1 MFSFLQNL
9 TDDEK
14 EYYKEKAKWEWDNRH
29 ITGQYQKKPSRNQNR
44 TDCLGKPLAVSGFNS
59 TPDQAS
65 VFLHKIKF

>member
-44 TDCLGKPLAVSGFNS
+44 RDCLGKPLAVSGFNS